1 MQTDNGNR
9 ETVIDLLRHGEPVG
23 GRRYRGQLDD
33 ALSERGW
40 EQMWQA
46 VGDANEWQQIVT
58 SPLQRCHAFATALGE
73 RHGMQV
79 QAEPRFAEVGFG
91 DWEGK
96 TRAELEVLIPG
107 QLSRF
112 YQDPVNNRPPGAEPL
127 DNFVTRVRAGFDA
140 LVTAYRGQSVLVVA
154 HAGVIRAILSQ
165 VLSMPSPAMYR
176 INVANAGMTRLVTDQ
191 ERKFNFVSHGSVELN
206 Q

>member
-1 MQTDNGNR
+1 MQADNGNGK
-9 ETVIDLLRHGEPVG
+9 TVIDLLRHGEPVG
-23 GRRYRGQLDD
+23 GRRYRGQQDD

-46 VGDANEWQQIVT
+46 VGDVNAWQQIVT
-58 SPLQRCHAFATALGE
+58 SPLQRCHAFATALAE
-73 RHGMQV
+73 RHGTPV
-79 QAEPRFAEVGFG
+79 QAEPRFAEIGFG

-96 TRAELEVLIPG
+96 TRTELEALIPG
-107 QLSRF
+107 QLGRF

-127 DNFVTRVRAGFDA
+127 DDFVARVRTGFNA
-140 LVTAYRGQSVLVVA
+140 VLTAYPGQSVLVVA
-154 HAGVIRAILSQ
+154 HAGVIRAILSR

-176 INVANAGMTRLVTDQ
+176 INVANAGMTRLMTAG
-191 ERKFNFVSHGSVELN
+191 EGTINLVSHGSVVPE

>member
-1 MQTDNGNR
+1 M
-9 ETVIDLLRHGEPVG
+9 VVDLLRHGEPVG

-46 VGDANEWQQIVT
+46 VGERNEWQQIVT

-73 RHGMQV
+73 RHGLPV
-79 QAEPRFAEVGFG
+79 QGEPRFAEVGFG

-96 TRAELEVLIPG
+96 TRAELEALIPG

-112 YQDPVNNRPPGAEPL
+112 YQDPVNNRPPGAESL
-127 DNFVTRVRAGFDA
+127 DDFVTRVRAGFNA
-140 LVTAYRGQSVLVVA
+140 VLTAYPGQSVLVVA
-154 HAGVIRAILSQ
+154 HAGVIRAILSR
-165 VLSMPSPAMYR
+165 VLSMPSQAMYR
-176 INVANAGMTRLVTDQ
+176 INVANGGMTRLVTAR
-191 ERKFNFVSHGSVELN
+191 ERTVNLVSHGSVGVK

>member
-73 RHGMQV
+73 RHGLPV
-79 QAEPRFAEVGFG
+79 QGEPRFAEVGFG

-96 TRAELEVLIPG
+96 TRAELEALIPG

>member
-107 QLSRF
+107 QLGRF

>member
-1 MQTDNGNR
+1 MPADNGNR
-9 ETVIDLLRHGEPVG
+9 ETVVDLLRHGEPVG

-46 VGDANEWQQIVT
+46 VGGRNEWQQIVT

-73 RHGMQV
+73 RHGLPV
-79 QAEPRFAEVGFG
+79 QGEPRFAEVGFG
-91 DWEGK
+91 GWEGK
-96 TRAELEVLIPG
+96 TRAELEALIPG
-107 QLSRF
+107 QVTRF
-112 YQDPVNNRPPGAEPL
+112 YQDPVGNRPPGAEPL
-127 DNFVTRVRAGFDA
+127 DGFVRRVSAGFNA
-140 LVTAYRGQSVLVVA
+140 VLTAYRGQSVLVIA

-165 VLSMPSPAMYR
+165 VLSMPSQAMYR
-176 INVANAGMTRLVTDQ
+176 INVANAGMTRLVTARD
-191 ERKFNFVSHGSVELN
+191 RTVNLVSHGSVGLK

>member
-1 MQTDNGNR
+1 MQADNGNR
-9 ETVIDLLRHGEPVG
+9 ETVVDLLRHGEPVG

-46 VGDANEWQQIVT
+46 IGDRNEWHQIVT

-73 RHGMQV
+73 RHGLPV
-79 QAEPRFAEVGFG
+79 QGEPRFAEVGFG
-91 DWEGK
+91 EWEGK
-96 TRAELEVLIPG
+96 TRAELEALIPG
-107 QLSRF
+107 QVSRF
-112 YQDPVNNRPPGAEPL
+112 YQDPVSNRPPGAESL
-127 DNFVTRVRAGFDA
+127 DDLA
-140 LVTAYRGQSVLVVA
+140 LRQKWEFTAVLTAYRGQSVLVVA

-165 VLSMPSPAMYR
+165 VLSMPSQAMYR
-176 INVANAGMTRLVTDQ
+176 INVANAGMTRLVTARD
-191 ERKFNFVSHGSVELN
+191 RTFNLVSHGSVGLK

>member
-1 MQTDNGNR
+1 MQVDNGSKA
-9 ETVIDLLRHGEPVG
+9 TVIDLLRHGEPVG

-46 VGDANEWQQIVT
+46 VGDGNEWQQVVT
-58 SPLQRCHAFATALGE
+58 SPLQRCHAFAMAHAE
-73 RHGMQV
+73 RHGMPV
-79 QAEPRFAEVGFG
+79 RAEPRFAEVGFG

-96 TRAELEVLIPG
+96 TRAELELLIPG
-107 QLSRF
+107 QVARF

-127 DNFVTRVRAGFDA
+127 DDFVTRVRAGFDA
-140 LVTAYRGQSVLVVA
+140 LLSAYRGQSVLVVA
-154 HAGVIRAILSQ
+154 HAGVIRAILSR

-176 INVANAGMTRLVTDQ
+176 INVANAGMTRLVAAREGTI
-191 ERKFNFVSHGSVELN
+191 NLASHGSVGLK

>member
-1 MQTDNGNR
+1 MQADNGNS
-9 ETVIDLLRHGEPVG
+9 EMVVDLLRHGEPVG

-46 VGDANEWQQIVT
+46 VGERNEWQQIVT

-73 RHGMQV
+73 RHGLPV
-79 QAEPRFAEVGFG
+79 QGEPRFAEVGFG

-96 TRAELEVLIPG
+96 TRAELEALIPG

-112 YQDPVNNRPPGAEPL
+112 YQDPVNNRPPGAESL
-127 DNFVTRVRAGFDA
+127 DDFVTRVRAGFNA
-140 LVTAYRGQSVLVVA
+140 VLTAYPGQSVLVVA
-154 HAGVIRAILSQ
+154 HAGVIRAILSR
-165 VLSMPSPAMYR
+165 VLSMPSQAMYR
-176 INVANAGMTRLVTDQ
+176 INVANGGMTRLVTAR
-191 ERKFNFVSHGSVELN
+191 ERTVNLVSHGSVGVK

>member
-1 MQTDNGNR
+1 MDDSNNR

-46 VGDANEWQQIVT
+46 VGELNEWQQIVT
-58 SPLQRCHAFATALGE
+58 SPLQRCHAFAQALGE
-73 RHGMQV
+73 RYGMPV
-79 QAEPRFAEVGFG
+79 QADPRLAEVGFG

-96 TRAELEVLIPG
+96 NRAELEALIPG
-107 QLSRF
+107 QVSRF
-112 YQDPVNNRPPGAEPL
+112 YQDPVANRPRGAEPL
-127 DNFVTRVRAGFDA
+127 DDFVARVAAGFDA
-140 LVTAYRGQSVLVVA
+140 VLNAYRGQSVLIVA
-154 HAGVIRAILSQ
+154 HAGVIRAILSY
-165 VLSMPSPAMYR
+165 VLSMPPQAMYR
-176 INVANAGMTRLVTDQ
+176 INVANAGMTRVRTEQ
-191 ERKFNFVSHGSVELN
+191 ERTFNLVAHGSFGTK

>member
-1 MQTDNGNR
+1 MPADNGNR
-9 ETVIDLLRHGEPVG
+9 GTVVDLLRHGEPVG

-46 VGDANEWQQIVT
+46 VGERNEWQQIVT

-73 RHGMQV
+73 RHGLPV
-79 QAEPRFAEVGFG
+79 QGEPRFAEVGFG

-96 TRAELEVLIPG
+96 TRAELEALIPG

-112 YQDPVNNRPPGAEPL
+112 YQDPVNNRPPGAESL
-127 DNFVTRVRAGFDA
+127 DDFVTRVRAGFNA
-140 LVTAYRGQSVLVVA
+140 VLTAYPGQSVLVVA
-154 HAGVIRAILSQ
+154 HAGVIRAILSR
-165 VLSMPSPAMYR
+165 VLSMPSQAMYR
-176 INVANAGMTRLVTDQ
+176 INVANGGMTRLVTAR
-191 ERKFNFVSHGSVELN
+191 ERTVNLVSHGSVGVK

>member
-1 MQTDNGNR
+1 MPADNGNR
-9 ETVIDLLRHGEPVG
+9 ETVVDLLRHGEPVG

-46 VGDANEWQQIVT
+46 VGERNEWQQIVT

-73 RHGMQV
+73 RHGLPV
-79 QAEPRFAEVGFG
+79 QGEPRFAEVGFG

-96 TRAELEVLIPG
+96 TRAELEALIPG
-107 QLSRF
+107 QLGRF
-112 YQDPVNNRPPGAEPL
+112 YQDPVSSRPPGAEPL
-127 DNFVTRVRAGFDA
+127 DEFVTRVSAGFNA
-140 LVTAYRGQSVLVVA
+140 VLTAYRGQSVLVVA

-165 VLSMPSPAMYR
+165 VLSMPSRAMYR
-176 INVANAGMTRLVTDQ
+176 INVANAGMTRLVTAGD
-191 ERKFNFVSHGSVELN
+191 RTVNLVSHGSVRVR

>member
-1 MQTDNGNR
+1 M
-9 ETVIDLLRHGEPVG
+9 VVDLLRHGEPVG

-46 VGDANEWQQIVT
+46 VGERNEWQQIVT
-58 SPLQRCHAFATALGE
+58 SPLQRCHAFAAALGE
-73 RHGMQV
+73 RHGLPV
-79 QAEPRFAEVGFG
+79 QGEPRFAEVGFG

-96 TRAELEVLIPG
+96 TRAELEALIPG

-112 YQDPVNNRPPGAEPL
+112 YQDPVNNRPPGAESL
-127 DNFVTRVRAGFDA
+127 DDFVTRVRAGFNA
-140 LVTAYRGQSVLVVA
+140 VLTAYPGQSVLVVA
-154 HAGVIRAILSQ
+154 HAGVIRAILSR
-165 VLSMPSPAMYR
+165 VLSMPSQAMYR
-176 INVANAGMTRLVTDQ
+176 INVANGGMTRLVTAR
-191 ERKFNFVSHGSVELN
+191 ERTVNLVSHGSVGVK